1 MKIRRT
7 SREKSDK
14 SWEELGKIAKNEN
27 SKNFIDQVIR
37 LLEPFSGKGRGIDGV
52 RMNEWEEVKRI
63 LEDRLAVI
71 NKKVKKINKKRNV
84 VVLFLRSLIK
94 EEIRISSVGIEGKK
108 G

>member
-1 MKIRRT
+1 
-7 SREKSDK
+7 
-14 SWEELGKIAKNEN
+14 
-27 SKNFIDQVIR
+27 
-37 LLEPFSGKGRGIDGV
+37 V